1 MVQGSGFGHDSAEPA
16 SWERRREGGGRGR
29 KRLGNTGR
37 QTETGHVS
45 YNSDDLFHLLLSPKV
60 WKFGVASKL

>member
-1 MVQGSGFGHDSAEPA
+1 M
-16 SWERRREGGGRGR
+16 
-29 KRLGNTGR
+29 GNTGR

-45 YNSDDLFHLLLSPKV
+45 YYSDELFHLLLSPKV